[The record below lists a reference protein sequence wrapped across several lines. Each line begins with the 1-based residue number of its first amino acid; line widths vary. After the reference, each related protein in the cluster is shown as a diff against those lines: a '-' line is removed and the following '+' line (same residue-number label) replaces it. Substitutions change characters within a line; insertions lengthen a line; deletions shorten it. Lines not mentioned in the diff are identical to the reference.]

1 MRLNLKGVS
10 NPSIKNS
17 PCGKLSSSFDSD
29 ITKTS
34 IDPLICAQRK
44 SNLVLSELM
53 FKCPKTNLLILL
65 VRISL
70 RLRLSFVVIILE
82 AFSDS

>member
-1 MRLNLKGVS
+1 MENY
-10 NPSIKNS
+10 
-17 PCGKLSSSFDSD
+17 
-29 ITKTS
+29 
-34 IDPLICAQRK
+34 DPVLIQISRK
-44 SNLVLSELM
+44 SNFVLSELM

-70 RLRLSFVVIILE
+70 RIRLAFVIIVLE